1 MVTPFHV
8 IVLSEL
14 YLPAESGTG
23 FLIGKI
29 AEGIATRY
37 PVTVLCGSPSDQSIS
52 RIPAVENRN
61 GVIVQRCAG
70 TKFNKNK
77 VWLRTLNLF
86 TISFSIFLKA
96 MRMVRKGDKVL
107 VVTNP
112 PSLPFFASIVCML
125 RQAKCYLL
133 IHDLYPEVLTA
144 AGLLAPESLTARSLD
159 WLNAWLYKRMEK
171 VIVLGRDM
179 SRIVARRHHPV
190 DSRVVIIPNW
200 ADVDEI
206 VPLQREENAF
216 LAQLDLLGKFVIQ
229 YAGNMGRTHGIEN
242 LLASA
247 RRLQNRNDIHFLFV
261 GEGAKRQWLE
271 ESVKAFGLG
280 NVTIL
285 PLQPRRKLCELLNA
299 CDVAVI
305 SFIPGMAGLSVPS
318 RMYTIMAAGKP
329 IIAVADEDSELA
341 LVVREEEI
349 GWVVPRDRP
358 ELLIEV
364 VQRSQSEPEVA
375 QEMGKRARRVAEH
388 KYSFKR
394 VLEIYQN
401 LFAIQ

>member
-1 MVTPFHV
+1 MPFHV
-8 IVLSEL
+8 FVLSEL

-23 FLIGKI
+23 FLMGKL
-29 AEGIATRY
+29 AEGLATRY
-37 PVTVLCGSPSDQSIS
+37 PVTVLCGYPPDPRVSG
-52 RIPAVENRN
+52 IPAVENQN
-61 GVIVQRCAG
+61 GVSVQRCAG
-70 TKFNKNK
+70 TKFNKDR
-77 VWLRTLNLF
+77 VWLRSLNLF

-96 MRMVRKGDKVL
+96 IRLVRRGDKVL

-112 PSLPFFASIVCML
+112 PSLPFFASIVCKL

-133 IHDLYPEVLTA
+133 IHDVYPEVLTA
-144 AGLLAPESLTARSLD
+144 AGLLAAESFATRSLN
-159 WLNAWLYKRMEK
+159 WLNTWLYKRMEK

-179 SRIVARRHHPV
+179 SRIVARRAHPV
-190 DSRVVIIPNW
+190 DSRIVIIPNW

-206 VPLQREENAF
+206 VPMQREENAF
-216 LAQLDLLGKFVIQ
+216 LARLHILDKFVIQ

-247 RRLQNRNDIHFLFV
+247 RSLQNRNNIHFLFV
-261 GEGAKRQWLE
+261 GEGAKRRWLE
-271 ESVKAFGLG
+271 ERVSALGLG

-285 PLQPRRKLCELLNA
+285 PLQPRRELCTLLNA
-299 CDVAVI
+299 CNVAVI

-318 RMYTIMAAGKP
+318 RMYSIMAAGKP

-341 LVVREEEI
+341 MVVREEEI
-349 GWVVPRDRP
+349 GWVVPPDRP

-364 VQRSQSEPEVA
+364 ILRSQSEPGVA
-375 QEMGKRARRVAEH
+375 QEMGKRARRVAEQ
-388 KYSFKR
+388 KYSYTR
-394 VLEIYQN
+394 VLESYQN

>member
-1 MVTPFHV
+1 MPFHV
-8 IVLSEL
+8 IILSEL

-23 FLIGKI
+23 FLMGKI
-29 AEGIATRY
+29 AEGVATRY
-37 PVTVLCGSPSDQSIS
+37 PVTVLCGYPPDQCVS

-61 GVIVQRCAG
+61 GVIVRRCAG

-96 MRMVRKGDKVL
+96 MRTVRRGDKVL

-112 PSLPFFASIVCML
+112 PSLPFFASIVCKL

-144 AGLLAPESLTARSLD
+144 AGLLVAESLTARSLD
-159 WLNAWLYKRMEK
+159 WLNTWLYKRMEK

-206 VPLQREENAF
+206 VPLPRKENTF
-216 LAQLDLLGKFVIQ
+216 LAQLDILGKFVIQ

-247 RRLQNRNDIHFLFV
+247 RMLQNRNDIHFLFV

-280 NVTIL
+280 TVTIL

-299 CDVAVI
+299 CDAAVI

-349 GWVVPRDRP
+349 GWVVPPDRP

-364 VQRSQSEPEVA
+364 IQRSQSEPDVA
-375 QEMGKRARRVAEH
+375 QEMGKRARRVAEQ

-394 VLEIYQN
+394 VLETYQN